1 MCKSKTKKNKIK
13 NVQYK
18 SEIKT
23 KIKINY
29 KTKTTLTQR
38 GPSTKKHGALV
49 RGTIAVLLWSII
61 CCEGINNSCVI
72 PEHSIDLVATKQ

>member
-38 GPSTKKHGALV
+38 DPSTKKHGALV
-49 RGTIAVLLWSII
+49 RGTIAVLL
-61 CCEGINNSCVI
+61 
-72 PEHSIDLVATKQ
+72 